1 MREGSAWNKR
11 EIERRIGMRER
22 KRRRPVHRPTEDR
35 TRPRHLHIV
44 RVITSKK
51 FPTMVQEYPTTT
63 REKRGENGKWRRG
76 YVDRV
81 KNERNILTE
90 NSECLFRLR
99 NLLQGRGVA
108 TVIPFRSNDRER
120 ERERNRSYISNSRR
134 DLI

>member
-1 MREGSAWNKR
+1 
-11 EIERRIGMRER
+11 
-22 KRRRPVHRPTEDR
+22 
-35 TRPRHLHIV
+35 
-44 RVITSKK
+44 
-51 FPTMVQEYPTTT
+51 MVQEYPTTT

-120 ERERNRSYISNSRR
+120 EREK
-134 DLI
+134 